1 MPPLVHRAFRSL
13 DGDDLTHGGGMMISV
28 LGGKVPDRVKWDVSL
43 ERKARAVGAGFDADG
58 NAVKFD

>member
-1 MPPLVHRAFRSL
+1 
-13 DGDDLTHGGGMMISV
+13 MISI

-43 ERKARAVGAGFDADG
+43 ERAGRAVGAGFDDTG